1 LRQLEYYQGI
11 LILTTNMAAQCDP
24 AFESTSIIIFSS
36 KWNLTDIVGRIHF
49 CIKYPDL
56 DLESRKA
63 IWRTFI
69 QRASK
74 NPGDISEGDVDRLA
88 EYKLNGR
95 QVSWNSTKLQTY
107 RIFTPISLDQ
117 ECC

>member
-1 LRQLEYYQGI
+1 MI
-11 LILTTNMAAQCDP
+11 
-24 AFESTSIIIFSS
+24 
-36 KWNLTDIVGRIHF
+36 GRIHF

-69 QRASK
+69 ERASK
-74 NPGDISEGDVDRLA
+74 NPSNIGEEEVDRLA
-88 EYKLNGR
+88 GYKLNGR
-95 QVSWNSTKLQTY
+95 QVSRNSTNLQRY
-107 RIFTPISLDQ
+107 RMLIPISLDQ